1 MAGPPASRIDTV
13 IFDIGNVISRWDI
26 RFLYEKLIDDAQE
39 LEWFLENVVTPDW
52 HFQHDA
58 GRAFG
63 DTSREL
69 ISRFPDHAE
78 LISAFYPRFNE
89 TNPGEVDGVPAL
101 IERLHDANVS
111 LFAISNFSAEFWP
124 HFRKGK
130 PVFDYFSDIVISGE
144 EKLAKPD
151 PEIYQLAL
159 RRFDLAAG
167 QCLFVDDRLDNIEA
181 GEKLGIRGH
190 HFADAAALE
199 RELEALGLI
208 EG

>member
-1 MAGPPASRIDTV
+1 MAGPLPYGIDTV

-58 GRAFG
+58 GRAFA
-63 DTSREL
+63 DTSKEL
-69 ISRFPDHAE
+69 ISRFPDHAD
-78 LISAFYPRFNE
+78 LIKAFYPRFNE

-101 IERLHDANVS
+101 IERLNDANVR

-124 HFRKGK
+124 HFRAGK
-130 PVFDYFSDIVISGE
+130 PIFDYFSDIIISGE

-151 PEIYQLAL
+151 PAIYRLAL
-159 RRFDLAAG
+159 RRFDVTAG
-167 QCLFVDDRLDNIEA
+167 QCLFVDDRPDNIEA
-181 GEKLGIRGH
+181 SEKLGIKGH
-190 HFADAAALE
+190 VFKDAVTLE
-199 RELEALGLI
+199 RELEALGLF
-208 EG
+208 GR